1 MCGICG
7 FNWGDE
13 RLIERMKARLVHRGP
28 DDHGTY
34 VAEGVSLGHRRLS
47 IVDLSEAGRQ
57 PLSNEDGTVWITFN
71 GEIYNQLELRSRL
84 ESKGHVFRSRTDT
97 EAIVH
102 AYEQYGL
109 DFARHLTGMFAL
121 AIWDA
126 PRRRL
131 VLARDRLGLKPL
143 YYTLAN
149 GRLRYASEIKA
160 LLAHPTPPRALRR
173 QGLLDLLGYE
183 FVPAPATLYEGI
195 RKLLPG
201 CLLMVEAD
209 GQARMSR
216 YWSLEPKEVE
226 PDEEALADLL

>member
-7 FNWGDE
+7 FNWSDE

-28 DDHGTY
+28 DDHGSY

-71 GEIYNQLELRSRL
+71 GEIYNHLELRSRL
-84 ESKGHVFRSRTDT
+84 EAKGHVFRSRTDT
-97 EAIVH
+97 EAVVH
-102 AYEQYGL
+102 AYEEYGL

-126 PRRRL
+126 RRRRL

-143 YYTLAN
+143 YYAFDGT
-149 GRLRYASEIKA
+149 RLRFASEIKA
-160 LLAHPTPPRALRR
+160 LLADPTLPRSLNR

-183 FVPAPATLYEGI
+183 FVPAPETLFAGV

-201 CLLMVEAD
+201 CLLTLQD
-209 GQARMSR
+209 GHARLSR
-216 YWSLEPKEVE
+216 YWSLEPREVE
-226 PDEEALADLL
+226 PDEIGRAHV